1 MNVQL
6 EKVSRIDPFDI
17 KTNTHTRVK
26 TQIEMAEHKVMA
38 VKSKQKEGFE
48 AQPRKEGR
56 QYKGAAKQES

>member
-38 VKSKQKEGFE
+38 VKSKQK
-48 AQPRKEGR
+48 
-56 QYKGAAKQES
+56 KGI